1 LTLVIDTSVVVKWFV
16 EEDGFEAARSLIRSS
31 QKRIAPEFVV
41 AEMANVLQRK
51 VRIGELG
58 DLQAVTALRGVSYFF
73 ERLIPSTE
81 LIEPSF
87 TLSRVL
93 DHSVY
98 DCMFLALALDERGA
112 RLVTGDAKFL
122 RKATAAGYGEKILNL
137 DAAYALVTTSQ
148 ENDNG

>member
-16 EEDGFEAARSLIRSS
+16 EEDGFESARSLITSG
-31 QKRIAPEFVV
+31 QKRIAPEFVI

-51 VRIGELG
+51 VRTGELG
-58 DLQAVTALRGVSYFF
+58 DLQAITALRSVPYFF
-73 ERLIPSTE
+73 EKLIPSTDLVE
-81 LIEPSF
+81 AAF

-98 DCMFLALALDERGA
+98 DCMFLALALNGQSA
-112 RLVTGDAKFL
+112 RLVTGDTKFL